1 MPWVPTWWPRRY
13 RHEQGGVAVSRV
25 EAYSWADLRLTA
37 NLITLG
43 RILLSPVLFVLILA
57 ASDSA
62 GTSWAVVA
70 MGWVLGA
77 SDYYDGWV
85 ARSSGSESRWGAFLD
100 PLADKVMILGAAWCF
115 VAVDRLFWVPVLI
128 ITARELLMSAV
139 RTRWARDGL
148 SLPARHSAKL
158 KTLMQGGALTVAALP
173 PLENVDWSVS
183 LAIWLAVAITL
194 YSGWRYWA
202 DGRAG
207 AIAASGQ

>member
-1 MPWVPTWWPRRY
+1 M
-13 RHEQGGVAVSRV
+13 SSV

-43 RILLSPVLFVLILA
+43 RIVVSPLLFVLVLA
-57 ASDSA
+57 ASDTG
-62 GTSWAVVA
+62 GTSWAAVA
-70 MGWVLGA
+70 VGWVLGA

-85 ARSSGSESRWGAFLD
+85 ARSSDSVSRWGAFLD
-100 PLADKVMILGAAWCF
+100 PLADKVMILGTAWCF

-128 ITARELLMSAV
+128 ITVRELLVSAA

-148 SLPARHSAKL
+148 SLPARQSAKL

-173 PLENVDWSVS
+173 PLEHTDWAVS
-183 LAIWLAVAITL
+183 LAIWLAVAITV
-194 YSGWRYWA
+194 YTGWRYWA

-207 AIAASGQ
+207 AIAAGDHQ

>member
-1 MPWVPTWWPRRY
+1 MS
-13 RHEQGGVAVSRV
+13 HV

-100 PLADKVMILGAAWCF
+100 PLADKVMILGACWCF
-115 VAVDRLFWVPVLI
+115 VAVNRLFWVPVLI
-128 ITARELLMSAV
+128 ITVRELLVSAV

-148 SLPARHSAKL
+148 SLPARQSAKL
-158 KTLMQGGALTVAALP
+158 KTFMQGGALTVAALP
-173 PLENVDWSVS
+173 SLENVDWAVS
-183 LAIWLAVAITL
+183 LAIWLAVAITV
-194 YSGWRYWA
+194 YSGWRYLA

-207 AIAASGQ
+207 AIASADQ

>member
-1 MPWVPTWWPRRY
+1 MSEV
-13 RHEQGGVAVSRV
+13 GV
-25 EAYSWADLRLTA
+25 YSWADLRLAA

-43 RILLSPVLFVLILA
+43 RIALSPLLFVLILA
-57 ASDSA
+57 ASDSGGA
-62 GTSWAVVA
+62 SWAVVA
-70 MGWVLGA
+70 AGWVLGA
-77 SDYYDGWV
+77 SDYCDGKL
-85 ARSSGSESRWGAFLD
+85 ARSSGSVSRWGAFLD

-115 VAVDRLFWVPVLI
+115 VAVGRLFWVPVLI
-128 ITARELLMSAV
+128 ITARELLVSAA

-173 PLENVDWSVS
+173 PLENTDWAAS
-183 LAIWLAVAITL
+183 LAIWLAVAITV
-194 YSGWRYWA
+194 YTGGRYWA

>member
-1 MPWVPTWWPRRY
+1 MSP
-13 RHEQGGVAVSRV
+13 V

-43 RILLSPVLFVLILA
+43 RIVVSPLLFVLVLA
-57 ASDSA
+57 ASDTG
-62 GTSWAVVA
+62 GTSWAAVA
-70 MGWVLGA
+70 VGWVLGA
-77 SDYYDGWV
+77 SDYYDGKL
-85 ARSSGSESRWGAFLD
+85 ARSSDSVSRWGAFLD
-100 PLADKVMILGAAWCF
+100 PLADKVMILGTAWCF

-128 ITARELLMSAV
+128 ITVRELLVSAA

-148 SLPARHSAKL
+148 SLPARQSAKL

-173 PLENVDWSVS
+173 PLEDHGWAPS
-183 LAIWLAVAITL
+183 LAIWLAVAITVYTGL
-194 YSGWRYWA
+194 RYWA